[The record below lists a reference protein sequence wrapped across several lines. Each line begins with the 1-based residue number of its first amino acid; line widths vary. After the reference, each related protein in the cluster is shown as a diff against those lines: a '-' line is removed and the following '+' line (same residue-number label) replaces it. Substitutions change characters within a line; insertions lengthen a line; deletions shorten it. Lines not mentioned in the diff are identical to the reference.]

1 MTTIRE
7 IAAAC
12 NVSIATVSN
21 ILNGNG
27 KRKASERTQKLVL
40 EKARELN
47 YTPNLVAKNLRLQ
60 RTKTLGILIEDMTVF
75 HVPYVVD
82 GITEYCENTGY
93 SQTHVDLRLCSKLGN
108 DYFRKKEFAQSVQNA
123 ISELAAKQVD
133 GLIYITS
140 HERVLKCIPEDL
152 GIPAVMV
159 YGYTHSSRYPSF
171 VINDRKGAC
180 DAVTA
185 AIKKGHRKIGVI
197 TGEKDSIHTRLRLE
211 GYREALEDA
220 AISVREEY
228 IVYGSWSREAGC
240 RCAEI
245 LCGQGVTAIFCMSD
259 VIAGG
264 VYDYFHSHDI
274 CPGKDISIV
283 GYDDREFASY
293 LYPALTSVRMPLRE
307 LGMKACQI
315 LINEIRERKEEK
327 MVRVYEANPLLIER
341 DSVETVPE

>member
-93 SQTHVDLRLCSKLGN
+93 GQTHVDLRLCSKLGN

-133 GLIYITS
+133 GLLYITS

-171 VINDRKGAC
+171 VINDRKGP
-180 DAVTA
+180 VM
-185 AIKKGHRKIGVI
+185 
-197 TGEKDSIHTRLRLE
+197 
-211 GYREALEDA
+211 
-220 AISVREEY
+220 
-228 IVYGSWSREAGC
+228 
-240 RCAEI
+240 
-245 LCGQGVTAIFCMSD
+245 Q
-259 VIAGG
+259 
-264 VYDYFHSHDI
+264 
-274 CPGKDISIV
+274 
-283 GYDDREFASY
+283 
-293 LYPALTSVRMPLRE
+293 
-307 LGMKACQI
+307 
-315 LINEIRERKEEK
+315 
-327 MVRVYEANPLLIER
+327 
-341 DSVETVPE
+341 